1 MRAWI
6 RVLFEGHRTAV
17 RLRRLYRANARRRL
31 AAGKRRPSA
40 AHGAAGR
47 RNGATDASSASDAS
61 ADASTLARAPD
72 CRTPANGPAVTVAK
86 VVVTVGEF
94 SKRLQEVFRR
104 VRAFDYIGIS
114 GEVSE
119 WTPRANG
126 VYFTLKDA
134 QAVLQCFAHHSRA
147 RNFPPVTLGS
157 AVVAYGNVRLAEW
170 RSRYE
175 LLVDSVEFT
184 GIGELFR
191 QYEALKERFRA
202 MGSSSRVASAR
213 FRASPTPSR
222 WFRHGEREPKIFCR
236 R

>member
-1 MRAWI
+1 MKGT
-6 RVLFEGHRTAV
+6 EPQYGCGGYTAQMPDDV
-17 RLRRLYRANARRRL
+17 SQPASGGLAQPTVPPRKRNA
-31 AAGKRRPSA
+31 AA
-40 AHGAAGR
+40 
-47 RNGATDASSASDAS
+47 DASSASDAS
-61 ADASTLARAPD
+61 ADARRASD
-72 CRTPANGPAVTVAK
+72 RGTSANGSAVTPAK

-126 VYFTLKDA
+126 IYFTLKDA

-202 MGSSSRVASAR
+202 MGLFERAANAR
-213 FRASPTPSR
+213 FRAFPTSSR
-222 WFRHGEREPKIFCR
+222 WFRHGEKEPKIFCR

>member
-1 MRAWI
+1 M
-6 RVLFEGHRTAV
+6 
-17 RLRRLYRANARRRL
+17 
-31 AAGKRRPSA
+31 
-40 AHGAAGR
+40 
-47 RNGATDASSASDAS
+47 
-61 ADASTLARAPD
+61 
-72 CRTPANGPAVTVAK
+72 TVAK

-126 VYFTLKDA
+126 VYFTLKDS

-202 MGSSSRVASAR
+202 MGLFEQSRKRKIPRFPNVVALVSAR
-213 FRASPTPSR
+213 GKGAEDFLQTMKARAP
-222 WFRHGEREPKIFCR
+222 
-236 R
+236 